1 VILQDAGVPSDSSH
15 DAEAMIPLAD
25 RLARLP
31 PYLFAEID
39 RKKREVR
46 ASGVDVIDLG
56 IGDPD
61 LPTAPHI
68 IRALQAAAEKPEH
81 HRYPSYEGMLGFR
94 QAAADWYAKRFG
106 VRLDAETEV
115 LALIGSK
122 EGTAHM
128 PLAFVNPG
136 DVVLVPDP
144 GYPVY
149 AAGTWFAGGECHF
162 MPLHRTNGFLVD
174 LAAIPADVARRAKLM
189 YLNYP
194 NNPTAAVAT
203 LDFFGAVV
211 DFARRHDILVCHD
224 AMYSELRFDGYRPPS
239 LLEVEGARD
248 VAVEFHSLS
257 KTYSMTGW
265 RLGFCV
271 GNAGAVAGLGKIKT
285 NVDSGVFEAVQ
296 EAGIAALI
304 GPQDVPERYRA
315 TYQARRDVVVQG
327 LQRLGWEVDV
337 PKATF
342 FVWAPVPGGMDSRAF
357 ATRLLEETGV
367 VVTPGVGFG
376 ESGEGFY
383 RIALT
388 SGVDRLAEAM
398 ERFRKLGWSSGP

>member
-1 VILQDAGVPSDSSH
+1 MPEP
-15 DAEAMIPLAD
+15 AE
-25 RLARLP
+25 RLRRMP

-46 ASGVDVIDLG
+46 ARGVDVIDLG

-61 LPTAPHI
+61 LPTPPHVI
-68 IRALQAAAEKPEH
+68 QALQKAAEDPAN
-81 HRYPSYEGMLGFR
+81 HRYPSYEGMLAYR
-94 QAAADWYAKRFG
+94 QAVADWYAKRFN
-106 VRLDAETEV
+106 VRLDPEQEV
-115 LALIGSK
+115 LTLIGSK

-136 DVVLVPDP
+136 DAVLVPDP

-149 AAGTWFAGGECHF
+149 AAGTWFAGGEVHF
-162 MPLHRTNGFLVD
+162 MPLRRQNGFLPD
-174 LAAIPADVARRAKLM
+174 LGAIPPDVVRRAKLM

-203 LDFFGAVV
+203 RDFFAQVV
-211 DFARRHDILVCHD
+211 AFARRHGILVCHD
-224 AMYSELRFDGYRPPS
+224 LMYSELKFDGFEPPS

-248 VAVEFHSLS
+248 VGVEFHSLS

-271 GNAGAVAGLGKIKT
+271 GNRAAVAGLGAVKT
-285 NVDSGVFEAVQ
+285 NVDSGVFQAVQ
-296 EAGIAALI
+296 QAGIAALT
-304 GPQDVPERYRA
+304 GPQELAEQYRR
-315 TYQARRDVVVQG
+315 TYEARRNIAVAG
-327 LQRLGWEVDV
+327 LKQLGWQVDI
-337 PKATF
+337 PKGTF
-342 FVWAPVPGGMDSRAF
+342 FVWAPVPGGLDSRAF
-357 ATRLLEETGV
+357 ATRLLEEAGV

-376 ESGEGFY
+376 PSGEGFY

-388 SGVDRLAEAM
+388 VAESRIAEAM
-398 ERFRKLGWSSGP
+398 ERLKRLRL

>member
-1 VILQDAGVPSDSSH
+1 MIQT
-15 DAEAMIPLAD
+15 AE
-25 RLARLP
+25 RLAKLP

-39 RKKREVR
+39 RKKREVKAR
-46 ASGVDVIDLG
+46 GVDVIDMG

-61 LPTAPHI
+61 LPTPPHVI
-68 IRALQAAAEKPEH
+68 KALQVAAEKPEH
-81 HRYPSYEGMLGFR
+81 HRYPSYEGLLEFR
-94 QAAADWYAKRFG
+94 QAVADWYRRRFG
-106 VRLDAETEV
+106 VRLDPETEV
-115 LALIGSK
+115 LTLIGSK

-149 AAGTWFAGGECHF
+149 AAGTWFADGECHF
-162 MPLHRTNGFLVD
+162 MPLRRDNGFLPD
-174 LAAIPADVARRAKLM
+174 LSAIPTDVARRAKLM

-194 NNPTAAVAT
+194 NNPTAACAT
-203 LDFFGAVV
+203 PEFFRSVV
-211 DFARRHDILVCHD
+211 EFARRHDVIVCHD
-224 AMYSELRFDGYRPPS
+224 AMYSELRFDGYDPPS
-239 LLEVEGARD
+239 FLAAEGARE
-248 VAVEFHSLS
+248 VGVEFHSLS

-271 GNAGAVAGLGKIKT
+271 GNAAAVGGLGKIKT

-296 EAGIAALI
+296 HAGVAALN
-304 GPQDVPERYRA
+304 GPHDLPERYRK
-315 TYQARRDVVVQG
+315 TYQERRDVVVAG
-327 LQRLGWEVDV
+327 LRRCGWEVDV

-342 FVWAPVPGGMDSRAF
+342 FVWAPVPGGRDSRAF
-357 ATRLLEETGV
+357 AGRLLEETGV

-376 ESGEGFY
+376 PSGEGFY

-388 SGVDRLAEAM
+388 IGVERIAEAM
-398 ERFRKLGWSSGP
+398 ERLQKLAGA